1 MKAIPNPAL
10 ERPLSAAGGFS
21 RVAPKP
27 RPFDPLFGKLDR
39 TPEQKTAILRQY
51 YDQKITYDMS

>member
-51 YDQKITYDMS
+51 YD